1 MEFYTGSADGASST
15 ERLRIDNSGRVGIGT
30 SSPSMLLDLNN
41 SSNAYIRQTRGSTT
55 FRIGPTGS
63 SATSGAIVAT
73 ETNGPLTFATNG
85 LANERMRIDSSGRL
99 LVGTNTSSGYSAARL
114 IVNGAGSDST

>member
-1 MEFYTGSADGASST
+1 
-15 ERLRIDNSGRVGIGT
+15 
-30 SSPSMLLDLNN
+30 MLLDLNN

-99 LVGTNTSSGYSAARL
+99 LVGTNTSSGYAAARL
-114 IVNGAGSDST
+114 IVNGAGSDATSFRQSCIER

>member
-1 MEFYTGSADGASST
+1 MRITSAGHVDIGANNGSSSGEGFYLQRDGGGYIFTQSALDAVNIYQGDTKNVEINSSGSAYFAS
-15 ERLRIDNSGRVGIGT
+15 NFGIGT

-63 SATSGAIVAT
+63 SAPSGAIV
-73 ETNGPLTFATNG
+73 
-85 LANERMRIDSSGRL
+85 
-99 LVGTNTSSGYSAARL
+99 
-114 IVNGAGSDST
+114 